1 MWIWHDEEGGEPDY
15 ALPAFENYDNSQWVK
30 WNIEP
35 LGELNSHPQEIVDN
49 IADKGHLVPVHGS
62 EDMAIF
68 ENRFEDH
75 VCWQVLKAGHRTLS
89 SKEEGMT
96 NDTWYTGPGILQ
108 STMEGDYPSH
118 MLIAHTPVDDGLV
131 KVWYGLLVKSPNEKP
146 TEADISIAREYEK
159 AGLDAFAQD
168 FEIWADKRPCLSPMM
183 VKGDGPFDKVRI
195 WYKQFFNARER
206 ASDFQKRVN
215 GHYISKGTSRD
226 PWEDAA

>member
-1 MWIWHDEEGGEPDY
+1 MATTD
-15 ALPAFENYDNSQWVK
+15 K

-89 SKEEGMT
+89 SNEEGA

-108 STMEGDYPSH
+108 STMEGDY
-118 MLIAHTPVDDGLV
+118 AHRSGRIYCRRHDRGARRKRSQCIRKFLRVQSNICHF
-131 KVWYGLLVKSPNEKP
+131 LLQ
-146 TEADISIAREYEK
+146 Y
-159 AGLDAFAQD
+159 
-168 FEIWADKRPCLSPMM
+168 
-183 VKGDGPFDKVRI
+183 
-195 WYKQFFNARER
+195 
-206 ASDFQKRVN
+206 
-215 GHYISKGTSRD
+215 
-226 PWEDAA
+226 

>member
-1 MWIWHDEEGGEPDY
+1 M
-15 ALPAFENYDNSQWVK
+15 ATTVK

-89 SKEEGMT
+89 SKEEGVT

-108 STMEGDYPSH
+108 STIEGDHAPRSGRIYCHRHDGDARRKRSQCIMKFLSVQSSICYFLLQHRLQGWASH
-118 MLIAHTPVDDGLV
+118 PR
-131 KVWYGLLVKSPNEKP
+131 P
-146 TEADISIAREYEK
+146 K
-159 AGLDAFAQD
+159 A
-168 FEIWADKRPCLSPMM
+168 
-183 VKGDGPFDKVRI
+183 
-195 WYKQFFNARER
+195 
-206 ASDFQKRVN
+206 
-215 GHYISKGTSRD
+215 T
-226 PWEDAA
+226 